1 MIEKDKDIRSVITG
15 VSFDIIN
22 EIAPE
27 ESDFFYD
34 ISDAYYTDPG
44 LLKSDKSR
52 EDPVGFGIEGVIEM
66 MSPAAIGVVTTVI
79 TYIAT
84 ELFGVAKGV
93 VTDELK
99 IKIKSLFNKNK
110 DKDKAK
116 SDSSENKDSPIL
128 TQEQL
133 KKIHEKAFNEGLALN
148 MSKEKATELANALIA
163 SIVIY

>member
-1 MIEKDKDIRSVITG
+1 MIEKDKDIRSIITE
-15 VSFDIIN
+15 VSFGIIN

-66 MSPAAIGVVTTVI
+66 MSPATIGIVTTVI

-84 ELFGVAKGV
+84 ELFGVAKGA

-110 DKDKAK
+110 DKVK
-116 SDSSENKDSPIL
+116 SDNSENKSSPIL
-128 TQEQL
+128 TPEQL

-148 MSKEKATELANALIA
+148 LSKEKATGLANALIA
-163 SIVIY
+163 SIVIN